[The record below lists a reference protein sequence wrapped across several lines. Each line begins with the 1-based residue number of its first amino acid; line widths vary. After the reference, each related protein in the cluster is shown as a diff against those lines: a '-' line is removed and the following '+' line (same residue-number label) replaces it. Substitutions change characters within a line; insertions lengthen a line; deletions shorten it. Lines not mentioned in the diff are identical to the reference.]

1 MGKKRLI
8 LFASLLALAA
18 IFTYSSAKLIFNLSA
33 KASFLSYH
41 TTTHSNKQEKKL
53 KSKRPLKSVV
63 KIKIRYVGAEY
74 NYALQST
81 NTIRIVPA
89 ITEAAVYT
97 PQVSFVYKY
106 CKYTTL
112 LRGPPT
118 A

>member
-18 IFTYSSAKLIFNLSA
+18 VFTYSSARLISNLSA

-41 TTTHSNKQEKKL
+41 TTTHSAQEKKL

-81 NTIRIVPA
+81 NTIKLIPA
-89 ITEAAVYT
+89 ITEDAIFT

-106 CKYTTL
+106 CNYATQ
-112 LRGPPT
+112 LRGPPM